1 MKSTKQFLK
10 PVLTAMLLSTI
21 VSCSNKTPETTEVAD
36 SSATTTPEPAITA
49 AFAPFKVMMIKH
61 TVADFEKWKV
71 VFVSHEA
78 TRKESGQTDLALL
91 RGADNTNQVMIIEK
105 IDDVQKAKDFTT
117 SPTLK
122 EAMQKAG
129 VTSAPEFSYYDVV
142 RNDDSKID
150 TKSRVMITHKVK
162 DFDAWLKVYDGEGMA
177 TRAEE
182 GMVDRVIARGVDDPN
197 MVHIVFAITD
207 MAKAKA
213 AIASETKKKLMMSA
227 GVDGPPT
234 IEFYSM
240 AE

>member
-49 AFAPFKVMMIKH
+49 AFTPFKVMMIKH

-105 IDDVQKAKDFTT
+105 IDDVQKAKDAVGKFK
-117 SPTLK
+117 P
-122 EAMQKAG
+122 AACIAG
-129 VTSAPEFSYYDVV
+129 M
-142 RNDDSKID
+142 
-150 TKSRVMITHKVK
+150 SRWEL
-162 DFDAWLKVYDGEGMA
+162 DQRRSAWLGRCPCRR
-177 TRAEE
+177 RA
-182 GMVDRVIARGVDDPN
+182 AL
-197 MVHIVFAITD
+197 
-207 MAKAKA
+207 
-213 AIASETKKKLMMSA
+213 SSA
-227 GVDGPPT
+227 FPRDLRRRW
-234 IEFYSM
+234 
-240 AE
+240 